1 MAAMEDVLD
10 VYARS
15 LDEKRPLVCLDE
27 ASKQLLGEVHEP
39 SLPAPEQVQRQDSH
53 YVRNGTCAM
62 FMLFEPLSAKRHV
75 IVRERRTALDYAE
88 VVRHLCDEVHP
99 NAERIVLVQD
109 NLNTHGPHSLYKA
122 FKPEEARRL
131 TERIEWH
138 HTPKHASWLNM
149 AEIELSILARQCLKE
164 RMESKENLERQI
176 KAWQSRRNQSAS
188 KVNWQFTTEDARV
201 KLRKLYPNVLA
212 G

>member
-10 VYARS
+10 VYARP

-62 FMLFEPLSAKRHV
+62 FMLFEPLASKRHV

>member
-1 MAAMEDVLD
+1 MEDVLD
-10 VYARS
+10 VYARP
-15 LDEKRPLVCLDE
+15 LDETRPLVCLDE

-39 SLPAPEQVQRQDSH
+39 SPPAPEQVQRQDSH

-62 FMLFEPLSAKRHV
+62 FMLFEPLAAKRHV

-109 NLNTHGPHSLYKA
+109 NLNTHGSHSLYQA
-122 FKPEEARRL
+122 FQPEEARRL
-131 TERIEWH
+131 AERIEWH
-138 HTPKHASWLNM
+138 YTPKHASWLNM

-164 RMESKENLERQI
+164 RMESTENLTRQI
-176 KAWQSRRNQSAS
+176 KAWQSHRNQSAA
-188 KVNWQFTTEDARV
+188 KVNWQFTTKDARV
-201 KLRKLYPNVLA
+201 KLKKLYPNVLA